1 MDYEK
6 KYNEAMKRE
15 EAIRRIKAWNLDA
28 DDLEVL
34 SILIPE
40 LRKSKEEKIRQF
52 LIERMISLYGADS
65 VTPDGIAVN
74 DIVSYLEKQKEQKP
88 EIKYVYPKFRK
99 GDVIEPITPNGHFTP
114 VRVVDIWD
122 GSYSCRS
129 DDDKAYLS
137 LPIKR
142 EDEYRLVEPKHAPD
156 DLQKSFEAGQMSIV
170 DNPEQYGLCKKA
182 EWSEEDDRVFEFA
195 IARVEI
201 YERDFLHGNNEM
213 SERLKSLRPSWKPSE
228 EQMLVLGRFLKFL
241 HESGSPD
248 FGLMDSLIGEL
259 KTL

>member
-1 MDYEK
+1 MILKQQRAYWSYDGPIDK
-6 KYNEAMKRE
+6 FPPATPRKDLVD
-15 EAIRRIKAWNLDA
+15 AINVAL
-28 DDLEVL
+28 
-34 SILIPE
+34 
-40 LRKSKEEKIRQF
+40 
-52 LIERMISLYGADS
+52 
-65 VTPDGIAVN
+65 
-74 DIVSYLEKQKEQKP
+74 SYLEKQKKQKP

-129 DDDKAYLS
+129 DDDKTYLS

-156 DLQKSFEAGQMSIV
+156 DLQKSFEAGQTSIV

-213 SERLKSLRPSWKPSE
+213 SERLKALHPRPSWKPSE
-228 EQMLVLGRFLKFL
+228 EQMKALELVVNFLKPRKDTYEPKKITEL
-241 HESGSPD
+241 ES
-248 FGLMDSLIGEL
+248 LYEQL
-259 KTL
+259 KKL